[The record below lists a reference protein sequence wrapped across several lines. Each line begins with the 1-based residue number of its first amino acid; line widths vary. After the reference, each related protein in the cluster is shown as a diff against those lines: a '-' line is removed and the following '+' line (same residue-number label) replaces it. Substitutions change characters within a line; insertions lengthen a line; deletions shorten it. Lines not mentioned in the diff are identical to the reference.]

1 MKFFSYNT
9 ERKMLPFVH
18 RNNAMQA
25 NAMRKVVH
33 PSCDG
38 KNMLGYA
45 KSLRQAV
52 QSARSLFFFGDAF
65 GPAKH
70 GARILA
76 QNLGEQLH
84 GSERHI
90 LLT

>member
-1 MKFFSYNT
+1 MQ
-9 ERKMLPFVH
+9 V
-18 RNNAMQA
+18 NAT
-25 NAMRKVVH
+25 RKVVH
-33 PSCDG
+33 PSCDRE
-38 KNMLGYA
+38 NMLGHA
-45 KSLRQAV
+45 ESLGQVV
-52 QSARSLFFFGDAF
+52 QSARPLFFFGDAF
-65 GPAKH
+65 RPAKH

>member
-1 MKFFSYNT
+1 
-9 ERKMLPFVH
+9 
-18 RNNAMQA
+18 MQV

-38 KNMLGYA
+38 ENMLGYA
-45 KSLRQAV
+45 ESLRQVV
-52 QSARSLFFFGDAF
+52 QSPRSLFFIGDAF
-65 GPAKH
+65 RPAKH